1 MNNYFC
7 VLPFFSYETSQ
18 NGLENVYCCRLLPGT
33 KIDQVQQSILHQ
45 ERSPACATCWKLED
59 YGNPSERQLHNSA
72 FDYYADRDIER
83 IEQDVRDGNYQTKI
97 VKLSTSNL
105 CNGTCVTCGPSDSSA
120 WAALENRPIA
130 YKKIP
135 DSTLEN
141 INWAEITQ
149 LSFVGGEPLLEK
161 KNFQI
166 LQNLIDQ
173 NNTNCFVSIVT
184 NGSVELSE
192 SQLNV
197 LSKFSNLNICLS
209 IDGVGKSFDYM
220 RWPLEWNT
228 LTKNI
233 NIFKQQARY
242 VSVSC
247 MISNLNIMYFDQLI
261 DFFDKQDIGYLCKQ
275 IESPHYFAPGNLP
288 DAYKHLVLERNHN
301 QLIQG
306 FLKCGH
312 YSPEL
317 FQRCW
322 KEIDRQDNLKKI
334 SIDNYLPE
342 FALTRI

>member
-18 NGLENVYCCRLLPGT
+18 NGPENIYCCRLLPGT
-33 KIDQVQQSILHQ
+33 KIDQVQQSILQQ

-59 YGNPSERQLHNSA
+59 NQSPSERQLHNSA
-72 FDYYADRDIER
+72 FDYYADQDIER
-83 IEQDVRDGNYQTKI
+83 IEQDVRDGKYQTKI

-105 CNGTCVTCGPSDSSA
+105 CNGTCVTCNRGSSSA
-120 WAALENRPIA
+120 WAALENQPID
-130 YKKIP
+130 YVKIMN
-135 DSTLEN
+135 STLGD
-141 INWAEITQ
+141 IDWAEITQ
-149 LSFVGGEPLLEK
+149 LSLVGGEPLLEK

-173 NNTNCFVSIVT
+173 NNTDCFVSIVT
-184 NGSVELSE
+184 NGSVELSR
-192 SQLNV
+192 SQLAV

-209 IDGVGKSFDYM
+209 IDGIEKSFEYM
-220 RWPLEWNT
+220 RWPLQWNT

-233 NIFKQQARY
+233 NIFKRQARY

-261 DFFDKQDIGYLCKQ
+261 NFFNEQNINYLCKQ
-275 IESPHYFAPGNLP
+275 IESPRYFAPGNLP
-288 DAYKHLVLERNHN
+288 DDYKQLVLERNHSK
-301 QLIQG
+301 LVQG
-306 FLKCGH
+306 FLQCGQ
-312 YSPEL
+312 YSSEL

-322 KEIDRQDNLKKI
+322 TEIDRQDSLKKI
-334 SIDNYLPE
+334 SINDYLPE